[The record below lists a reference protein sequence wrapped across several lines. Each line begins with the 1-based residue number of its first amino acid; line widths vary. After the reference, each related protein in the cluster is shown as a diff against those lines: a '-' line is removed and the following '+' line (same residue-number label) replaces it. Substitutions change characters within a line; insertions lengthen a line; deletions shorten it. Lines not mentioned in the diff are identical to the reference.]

1 MRTIALEE
9 HFVTEALTGY
19 GASTAGVAQP
29 HVWAEASRR
38 LLDLTGERLAE
49 MDTSGVDVAVLS
61 LNSPGLQA
69 ETDAA
74 TAVRAATT
82 VNDFLAGVIAEHPDR
97 FGGFAALPLQDP
109 AAAAKELDRAVT
121 QLGFSGALVNA
132 HTNGVYLDD
141 PSLRTVWERAAGFD
155 VPLYLHPGNGYDTAH
170 VLSGHP
176 ELVGPMWSWG
186 TDTSTHAL
194 RLVFGGVFDDF
205 PDAKLLLGHMGEGLP
220 ATLWRLDSRWAFHNH
235 RGIELARER
244 PSDYLRHN
252 LYITTS
258 GVCSD
263 APLLCALLAL
273 GAEHILFATDY
284 PFESMSVATTFI
296 ETAPVS
302 EADRAKITHGN
313 AERLLRIPATP
324 ALVS

>member
-1 MRTIALEE
+1 MRKVALEE
-9 HFVTEALTGY
+9 HFVTEALAAY

-38 LLDLTGERLAE
+38 LLDLAGERLAE
-49 MDTSGVDVAVLS
+49 MDAAGVDFSVLS
-61 LNSPGLQA
+61 LNSPGIQA
-69 ETDAA
+69 EADPGKAVSAA
-74 TAVRAATT
+74 AA
-82 VNDFLAGVIAEHPDR
+82 VNDFLATVVAEHPGR

-109 AAAAKELDRAVT
+109 GAAAKELDRAVN
-121 QLGFSGALVNA
+121 QLGFQGALVNA
-132 HTNGVYLDD
+132 HTQGVYLDD
-141 PSLRTVWERAAGFD
+141 PSLRVVWERAAGLD
-155 VPLYLHPGNGYDTAH
+155 VPLYLHPGNGYDTPH
-170 VLSGHP
+170 NLSGHP

-186 TDTSTHAL
+186 ADTSTHAL
-194 RLVFGGVFDDF
+194 RLIFGGVFDDF

-220 ATLWRLDSRWAFHNH
+220 YTLWRLDSRWAFQNH
-235 RGIELARER
+235 RGIELARGN
-244 PSDYLRHN
+244 PSEYLRRN

-284 PFESMSVATTFI
+284 PFESMRIAADFI
-296 ETAPVS
+296 ERAPLS

-313 AERLLRIPATP
+313 AERLLRVPA
-324 ALVS
+324 ASAG